1 MLQREPTQQ
10 LNVNK
15 YALNIKEIQPNF
27 PTLPIVTQ
35 NQQQAPNASFTQS
48 RHLSTINIGAYSQNK
63 LSSLIKLKNIQSNTN
78 NSDFSK
84 NGYFYGNGNESTSSK
99 LIQSQNNYNILL
111 SKINKKKSIEL
122 HESLAPF
129 LRSNTYVGSN
139 HRNYMNEMTK
149 ISK

>member
-1 MLQREPTQQ
+1 M
-10 LNVNK
+10 NK

-27 PTLPIVTQ
+27 PSLPLVTQ
-35 NQQQAPNASFTQS
+35 NQQQSLNAGFTQA
-48 RHLSTINIGAYSQNK
+48 RHLSTINIGSYSPNK
-63 LSSLIKLKNIQSNTN
+63 ISSLIKLKNIQSSTS
-78 NSDFSK
+78 NSDIPNFNK
-84 NGYFYGNGNESTSSK
+84 NAYIYNDGNESTSK

-122 HESLAPF
+122 HDSLTTF

-139 HRNYMNEMTK
+139 HRNYMNGMTK